1 MKTSDYLANS
11 GWTAIIIAWV
21 LFVFPV
27 NGYAH
32 DLDFGYLNITEVDDG
47 DYHFLFRFTSK
58 QLNLQ
63 EINPSLPDTCSIYNY
78 KKNGLHDVEQTIRW
92 QARCGK
98 GKMLS
103 VLPWVHFKGLPDNQH
118 LMVRL
123 HLAGQAVKQQLSRS
137 NPINLKQFETQV
149 IDTIPSTDAIGF
161 LIIGFE
167 HIIEGYDHLLV
178 VLCFL
183 LLFQNMRQ
191 LLLVVTGF
199 TIGHSVS
206 LILVSLYS
214 LGFPVAVVEI
224 LITLSITFMARECFM
239 RYSSTELRKQT
250 LIQSYP
256 VAMSS
261 LIGVLHGLG
270 FAAALQD
277 LGLPTENNVPPLLMF
292 NVGIELGQLLFAAC
306 GLLTLYC
313 VSLFICYREQWVKIM
328 SVGIGASSVVWLFQL
343 G

>member
-1 MKTSDYLANS
+1 
-11 GWTAIIIAWV
+11 
-21 LFVFPV
+21 
-27 NGYAH
+27 
-32 DLDFGYLNITEVDDG
+32 
-47 DYHFLFRFTSK
+47 
-58 QLNLQ
+58 
-63 EINPSLPDTCSIYNY
+63 
-78 KKNGLHDVEQTIRW
+78 
-92 QARCGK
+92 
-98 GKMLS
+98 
-103 VLPWVHFKGLPDNQH
+103 
-118 LMVRL
+118 
-123 HLAGQAVKQQLSRS
+123 
-137 NPINLKQFETQV
+137 
-149 IDTIPSTDAIGF
+149 
-161 LIIGFE
+161 
-167 HIIEGYDHLLV
+167 
-178 VLCFL
+178 
-183 LLFQNMRQ
+183 
-191 LLLVVTGF
+191 
-199 TIGHSVS
+199 
-206 LILVSLYS
+206 
-214 LGFPVAVVEI
+214 
-224 LITLSITFMARECFM
+224 M